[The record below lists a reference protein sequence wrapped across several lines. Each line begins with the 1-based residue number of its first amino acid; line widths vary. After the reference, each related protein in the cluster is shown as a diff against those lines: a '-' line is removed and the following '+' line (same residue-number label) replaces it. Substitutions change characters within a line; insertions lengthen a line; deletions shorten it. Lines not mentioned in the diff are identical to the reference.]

1 MGSNVKLNFR
11 HVPLKLPIKKKK
23 PDMEQPELIF
33 DAKKQKSPQK
43 TQLFEVK
50 WYYFLPCLLLLLF
63 FLPSNKNIRTLVKL
77 ECHINNRQMTCN
89 GDPKGTFIVEVLD
102 KCSQS
107 IYEVDG
113 VPFHIAYEKD
123 MYRVPAK
130 SLTVSNIDGDCMPKA
145 YLDSLP
151 IKKKVPFTWVTT
163 SQHTWFSITVDDKK
177 VVDKADVLFFEKV
190 KHGNWIAYMFDM
202 EVHGKKVNIKG
213 DGNDIIYVYGV

>member
-11 HVPLKLPIKKKK
+11 HVPLKLPIKKKP
-23 PDMEQPELIF
+23 PDIEQPELIF
-33 DAKKQKSPQK
+33 DTKKQKSPQK
-43 TQLFEVK
+43 QYSFQVK

-63 FLPSNKNIRTLVKL
+63 FVPSKKSIRTLVKL
-77 ECHINNRQMTCN
+77 TCRITNRQMTCDGN
-89 GDPKGTFIVEVLD
+89 PKGTFIVEVLD

-113 VPFHIAYEKD
+113 VPFHVAYEKD

-145 YLDSLP
+145 YLDSLR
-151 IKKKVPFTWVTT
+151 IEKKIPFTWVTT
-163 SQHTWFSITVDDKK
+163 SQHTWFSITVDGKK

-190 KHGNWIAYMFDM
+190 KHGNWIAYTFDM
-202 EVHGKKVNIKG
+202 EVRGKQVKIKG